1 MYFEA
6 TYVPPP
12 SPTISTKSIE
22 EDIKTPV
29 KETEETEE
37 TDRPVDHLIFV
48 IHVSCLF
55 QLV

>member
-29 KETEETEE
+29 KETEET
-37 TDRPVDHLIFV
+37 DSPVDHLIFV

-55 QLV
+55 